1 MILTVDRMPQKATL
15 IELCEA
21 LQESLDLLDYE
32 DAKKIASLSSQR
44 LKRPTSAVVY
54 GEQAAYALDNLRH
67 TIEQVFETS

>member
-32 DAKKIASLSSQR
+32 DAKKIASLSR
-44 LKRPTSAVVY
+44 DVVGSLVL
-54 GEQAAYALDNLRH
+54 GEKAPYALANLRH